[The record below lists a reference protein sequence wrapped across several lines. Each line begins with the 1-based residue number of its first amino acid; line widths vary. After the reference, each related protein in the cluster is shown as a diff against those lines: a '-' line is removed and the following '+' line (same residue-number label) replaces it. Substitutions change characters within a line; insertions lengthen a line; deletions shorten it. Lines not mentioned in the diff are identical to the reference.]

1 MQHIYAHLIFSCNCF
16 THCILFHSG
25 YVCGYQLHLLHFITH
40 FCCMTGKINPFST
53 WSLSHFHAFHEEPFD
68 FASMLFTANHGTTP
82 WLLTVT
88 PGTIIITSSSLT
100 LLVTDETVCSLVNY
114 FPSGPGIIASQKPF
128 CSW

>member
-1 MQHIYAHLIFSCNCF
+1 MHIYKNLIFSCNCF
-16 THCILFHSG
+16 TQCILFHSG

-40 FCCMTGKINPFST
+40 FCCMTGRINPFST
-53 WSLSHFHAFHEEPFD
+53 GSLSHFHAFHEEPFD
-68 FASMLFTANHGTTP
+68 FASMLFTANHGTTT

-114 FPSGPGIIASQKPF
+114 FPSSPGIIASQNPF